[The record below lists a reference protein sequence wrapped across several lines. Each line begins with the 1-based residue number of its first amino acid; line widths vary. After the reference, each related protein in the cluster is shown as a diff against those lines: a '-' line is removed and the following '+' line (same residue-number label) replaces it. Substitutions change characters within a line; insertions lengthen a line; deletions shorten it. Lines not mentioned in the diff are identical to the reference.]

1 MSNSSGFPDHAIGG
15 GGSTSVENSETTG
28 VIIEV
33 MTDPAPAG
41 TTGVTVQAS
50 DDEPRFVIKNDNTRK
65 ETAYKAQNIIG
76 HYNE

>member
-1 MSNSSGFPDHAIGG
+1 YAIGG

-28 VIIEV
+28 VITHV

-50 DDEPRFVIKNDNTRK
+50 DDEPRFVIRNDNTNK

-76 HYNE
+76 HHNE